1 MTSKELLYVEDAL
14 GHEQYIQSKCNE
26 VITAVSDGELK
37 NAVQSMATK
46 HKQIFDSFYS
56 LL

>member
-14 GHEQYIQSKCNE
+14 GHEQYFQTQFQEISSQIQ
-26 VITAVSDGELK
+26 DGELK
-37 NAVQSMATK
+37 NFSQQCVSK
-46 HKQIFDSFYS
+46 HKEIFGNFYN